1 MTTIE
6 GADWTTYERGCV
18 REQMLRVTRLL
29 DTVLIPHLKGHPDDE
44 WAQLVLGA
52 RGGRSTAVT
61 IPRTGLFHQPC
72 PTAKAAHQL
81 LRRRC

>member
-29 DTVLIPHLKGHPDDE
+29 DTV
-44 WAQLVLGA
+44 LVLGA